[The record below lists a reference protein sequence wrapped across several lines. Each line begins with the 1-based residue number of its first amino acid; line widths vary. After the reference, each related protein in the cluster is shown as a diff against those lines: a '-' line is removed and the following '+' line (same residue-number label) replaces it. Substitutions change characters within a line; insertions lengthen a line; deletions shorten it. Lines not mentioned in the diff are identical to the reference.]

1 MVKTKGEKTIMMK
14 KHRSKGDII
23 ADIMIAL
30 VLVIVCLATLY
41 PFWYLFTLSFTSGD
55 VPLTRM
61 YLIPPKLTMENYLK
75 VLSDSAILT
84 GFINTIIRT
93 VLGTI
98 ISVSC
103 TILTAYPLSKKYL
116 VHRKFFTS
124 FVVLTMFVSGGTIP
138 SYLLV
143 KTLGLMDTIWALVLP
158 TAISAYN
165 VIITRNFFMGIP
177 DSLEESARID
187 GANDLIILL
196 KIIIPVSLPIVATI
210 TLWVAVAHWNAWF
223 DSLIYTRT
231 SAKQVLQ
238 VVMRRI
244 ILDGTQDMMNPNA
257 EEEAMHVNTETIK
270 ATTVIVTT
278 VPILVV
284 YPFIQKYFV
293 KGVMVGS
300 VKG

>member
-1 MVKTKGEKTIMMK
+1 MK
-14 KHRSKGDII
+14 KYRSKSNII
-23 ADIMIAL
+23 ADTTIVIL
-30 VLVIVCLATLY
+30 LVIICLATLY
-41 PFWYLFTLSFTSGD
+41 PFWYLLTLSFTSGD

-61 YLIPPKLTMENYLK
+61 YIIPPRLTVENYIK
-75 VLSDSAILT
+75 VLSDSAILS
-84 GFINTIIRT
+84 GFINTVART
-93 VLGTI
+93 ALGTLI
-98 ISVSC
+98 AVIC

-116 VHRKFFTS
+116 VHKKFFTS
-124 FVVLTMFVSGGTIP
+124 FVVITMFVSGGTIP

-143 KTLGLMDTIWALVLP
+143 KTLGLMDSIWALVLP
-158 TAISAYN
+158 SAISAYN
-165 VIITRNFFMGIP
+165 VIIARNFVMNIP

-187 GANDLIILL
+187 GANDLIILW
-196 KIIIPVSLPIVATI
+196 KIIIPVSMPIIATI
-210 TLWVAVAHWNAWF
+210 TLWVAVGHWNAWF
-223 DSLIYTRT
+223 DSLIYTQT
-231 SAKQVLQ
+231 AKKQVLQ

-244 ILDGTQDMMNPNA
+244 ILEGTQDMMNPNA

-293 KGVMVGS
+293 KGVMIGS

>member
-1 MVKTKGEKTIMMK
+1 MK
-14 KHRSKGDII
+14 KYRSKSNII
-23 ADIMIAL
+23 ADTTIVIL
-30 VLVIVCLATLY
+30 LVIICLATLY
-41 PFWYLFTLSFTSGD
+41 PFWYLLTLSFTSGD

-61 YLIPPKLTMENYLK
+61 YIIPPRLTVENYIK
-75 VLSDSAILT
+75 VLSDSAILS
-84 GFINTIIRT
+84 GFINTVART
-93 VLGTI
+93 ALGTLI
-98 ISVSC
+98 AVIC

-116 VHRKFFTS
+116 VHKKFFTS
-124 FVVLTMFVSGGTIP
+124 FVVITMFVSGGTIP

-143 KTLGLMDTIWALVLP
+143 KTLGLMDSIWALVLP
-158 TAISAYN
+158 SAISAYN
-165 VIITRNFFMGIP
+165 VIIARNFFMNIP

-187 GANDLIILL
+187 GANDLIILW
-196 KIIIPVSLPIVATI
+196 KIIIPVSMPIIATI
-210 TLWVAVAHWNAWF
+210 TLWVAVGHWNAWF
-223 DSLIYTRT
+223 DSLIYTQT
-231 SAKQVLQ
+231 AKKQVLQ

-244 ILDGTQDMMNPNA
+244 ILEGTQDMMNPNA

-293 KGVMVGS
+293 KGVMIGS